1 MASPV
6 DAIRSGLRNGLPDIL
21 QDGTN
26 GANGGKQQR
35 RNGIEGN
42 CPQQLTFKLQV

>member
-6 DAIRSGLRNGLPDIL
+6 AAIRSGLRNGLPDIL

-42 CPQQLTFKLQV
+42 CPQQLTFKPQV